1 MLTWSNNCFLI
12 AGTAANQV
20 PIFTIKHTKL
30 YVPVVTLSSLYHN
43 VKLFKQLE
51 SGFKRTN
58 NKANTKQFIRFLI
71 DPRFQ
76 GVNHLEIEL

>member
-43 VKLFKQLE
+43 VKLFKQSE
-51 SGFKRTN
+51 SGFKRTIN
-58 NKANTKQFIRFLI
+58 WNKFECKITKQTQNSSLDF
-71 DPRFQ
+71 
-76 GVNHLEIEL
+76 